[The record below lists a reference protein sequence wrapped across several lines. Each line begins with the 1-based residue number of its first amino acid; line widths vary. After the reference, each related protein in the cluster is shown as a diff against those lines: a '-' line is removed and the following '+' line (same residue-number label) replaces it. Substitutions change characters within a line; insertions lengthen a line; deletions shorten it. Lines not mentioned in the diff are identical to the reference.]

1 MGGGREELEEVEEGE
16 TIIRMYYLRKIIF
29 NKRGKGR
36 KRSEV
41 MSEDRILLG
50 NDVAASLYQD
60 NIHVKT

>member
-1 MGGGREELEEVEEGE
+1 MGGDREELEEVEEGE

-29 NKRGKGR
+29 NKRGI
-36 KRSEV
+36 